1 MEEYT
6 VYIRVDDAGRVVNV
20 NSNAF
25 LSNVEGWVEIERG
38 SGDKYQ
44 HAQGN
49 YLPGPLLD
57 KRGICRYKLQ
67 DGALVERTAEE
78 MEADVKA
85 PEKTEI
91 EKRIE
96 TIEKTVKGISD
107 LLAKLGMK

>member
-6 VYIRVDDAGRVVNV
+6 VYIRVDDAGRVVNI

-25 LSNVEGWVEIERG
+25 LSNVEGWIEIGRG
-38 SGDKYQ
+38 FGDKYQ

-57 KRGICRYKLQ
+57 MRGICRYKLR

-78 MEADVKA
+78 METDVK
-85 PEKTEI
+85 PVEKSAI

-96 TIEKTVKGISD
+96 RVETALNTITE

>member
-6 VYIRVDDAGRVVNV
+6 VYIRVDGAGRVINI
-20 NSNAF
+20 NSSAF
-25 LSNVEGWVEIERG
+25 LSNVDGWIKIGRG
-38 SGDKYQ
+38 FGDKYQ

-57 KRGICRYKLQ
+57 KRGICRYKLL

-78 MEADVKA
+78 MEADVKPA
-85 PEKTEI
+85 GKSEFENRLERVETALNTITE
-91 EKRIE
+91 
-96 TIEKTVKGISD
+96 

>member
-6 VYIRVDDAGRVVNV
+6 VYIRVDDVGRVVNI

-25 LSNVEGWVEIERG
+25 LSNVEGWVEISRG
-38 SGDKYQ
+38 FGDKYQ

-67 DGALVERTAEE
+67 DGALVERTEEE
-78 MEADVKA
+78 MDSDVK
-85 PEKTEI
+85 PVEKSALENRLEKVETALNTITE
-91 EKRIE
+91 
-96 TIEKTVKGISD
+96 
-107 LLAKLGMK
+107 LLAKIGMK